1 MPSEPVPPLAQRIG
15 GPWLLSTPLIVSVSV
30 GLVLAIYAGE
40 PSATASVAEAA
51 RWLAVAVGTV
61 FVYVAYALILRRVCR
76 GRFARESFLP
86 PSVAV
91 AIVLGAVA
99 LNCVLIHA
107 GAVALDLPERQAL
120 LVRIVL
126 MAPFALWFGFGG
138 VLLLDEIAR
147 SRDARRH
154 LLMRRTDV
162 ALADLQQSLLVA
174 GLRAVQWREVER
186 QLAEPRRALLEQLDG
201 DEVAAAGGLRELAE
215 GSVREVSARLWAQ
228 AEQEYPRLGVVD
240 VLRGIVRTEPFH
252 PWVTAAAVVVGSGLG
267 AISVYG
273 WWNGSLL
280 TIGSAVI
287 AAVVMLLGNV
297 ALRRRPD
304 RHAAIFVTV
313 TAVLLLGLVP
323 TQVIR
328 EDLVPGSALSS
339 WLVVQA
345 VSLVSLIVAVSGVGA
360 WVHGGAAMR
369 RAYLIEVGERHVRSV
384 VRARAVTAA
393 ARDVAQA
400 LHGTVQTKLIA
411 AAVAGEQAV
420 ESGDHALLERAFAEA
435 RSVLEGLGT
444 EERSVGA
451 IADEVA
457 HKVALWD
464 GLCDVRVE
472 IGDLAAARAD
482 AEGVGRVVEE
492 GIANAIRH
500 GGASCLDIVVRATPD
515 GAVEVVIDDDGAGL
529 TSDVAG
535 TGSAILDVVTGG
547 TWERTS
553 GDRGCRLTA
562 RVPAL
567 VVVAT

>member
-1 MPSEPVPPLAQRIG
+1 
-15 GPWLLSTPLIVSVSV
+15 
-30 GLVLAIYAGE
+30 
-40 PSATASVAEAA
+40 
-51 RWLAVAVGTV
+51 
-61 FVYVAYALILRRVCR
+61 
-76 GRFARESFLP
+76 
-86 PSVAV
+86 
-91 AIVLGAVA
+91 
-99 LNCVLIHA
+99 
-107 GAVALDLPERQAL
+107 
-120 LVRIVL
+120 
-126 MAPFALWFGFGG
+126 
-138 VLLLDEIAR
+138 
-147 SRDARRH
+147 
-154 LLMRRTDV
+154 MRRTDV
-162 ALADLQQSLLVA
+162 ALADLQQGLLVA

-201 DEVAAAGGLRELAE
+201 DEAAAAGGLRELAE

-228 AEQEYPRLGVVD
+228 AEQEYPRLGVAD
-240 VLRGIVRTEPFH
+240 VVRGIVRTEPFH

-304 RHAAIFVTV
+304 RHAAIFVAV

-328 EDLVPGSALSS
+328 EDLVLGSALSS

-360 WVHGGAAMR
+360 WVHGGAAVR
-369 RAYLIEVGERHVRSV
+369 RAYLIEVGDRHVRSV
-384 VRARAVTAA
+384 ARARAVTAA

-420 ESGDHALLERAFAEA
+420 ESGDHALLERAFDEA
-435 RSVLEGLGT
+435 RSVLEGIGT
-444 EERSVGA
+444 EERAVGA

-457 HKVALWD
+457 HKAALWD
-464 GLCDVRVE
+464 GLCEIRVQV
-472 IGDLAAARAD
+472 GDLASARAD

-547 TWERTS
+547 AWERTS